1 MEILFIIILFIAK
14 KILGSLLSFILN
26 SMGGL
31 IQTIFNSIKEEFHQV
46 LGYEV
51 ATVLGNI
58 FIGTILGG
66 VSLALIPLHITPNI
80 QIRLVNLIV
89 TPLVVGALVNL
100 SSNIKFNKKLLGFDL
115 VNFISGY
122 TFALAMAGVRF
133 VFAK

>member
-100 SSNIKFNKKLLGFDL
+100 SSNIKFYRKILAFDL
-115 VNFISGY
+115 VNFIAGY
-122 TFALAMAGVRF
+122 TFALAWAGVRF